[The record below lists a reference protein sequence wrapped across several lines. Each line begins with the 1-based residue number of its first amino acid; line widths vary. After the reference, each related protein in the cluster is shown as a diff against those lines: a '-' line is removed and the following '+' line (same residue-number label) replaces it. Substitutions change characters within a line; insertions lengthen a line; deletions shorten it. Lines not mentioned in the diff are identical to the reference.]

1 MPGTSTPA
9 TNIVTD
15 RVSSQGLSLITGAKK
30 VSIKVTRNSN
40 ATPKLDAST
49 LSIAHGGDRVYEDGL
64 TDKGPSGSTS
74 GTVVTVSA
82 DGYGTKPAT
91 GSTITAEGVTVKCME
106 SQYDDNV
113 GELRGW
119 SASYTSDFSA

>member
-1 MPGTSTPA
+1 MPTTP

-15 RVSSQGLSLITGAKK
+15 RVSSQGLTLITGSKK
-30 VSIKVTRNSN
+30 LTIKVARNSN

-49 LSIAHGGDRVYEDGL
+49 LSIADGGDRVYEDGL
-64 TDKGPSGSTS
+64 TDNGPSGSTT
-74 GTVVTVSA
+74 GTVTTVSA
-82 DGYGTKPAT
+82 EGFGTKPAP
-91 GSTITAEGVTVKCME
+91 GATITVDGVEVKCTE

-119 SASYTSDFSA
+119 SASYTSEFSA

>member
-1 MPGTSTPA
+1 VPTTP
-9 TNIVTD
+9 TNLVTD
-15 RVSSQGLSLITGAKK
+15 RLTSQGLSLVGGAKK
-30 VSIKVTRNSN
+30 VSIKVTRNANS
-40 ATPKLDAST
+40 TPKLDSST
-49 LSIAHGGDRVYEDGL
+49 LELPHGSDRTYEDGL
-64 TDKGPSGSTS
+64 TDNGPSGSTT

-82 DGYGTKPAT
+82 EGFGTKPAS
-91 GSTITAEGVTVKCME
+91 GSTITAEGATCKCME